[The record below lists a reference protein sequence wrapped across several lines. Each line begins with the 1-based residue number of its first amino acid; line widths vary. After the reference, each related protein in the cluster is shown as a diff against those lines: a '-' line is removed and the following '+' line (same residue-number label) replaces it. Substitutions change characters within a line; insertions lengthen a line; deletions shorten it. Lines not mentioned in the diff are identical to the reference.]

1 MIIILS
7 IVAIVVA
14 VKVLWFLFNCEAEV
28 RRDYDKPYFL
38 GARWWRAKFGWLL
51 PKRHHNM

>member
-7 IVAIVVA
+7 IIALVVA

-38 GARWWRAKFGWLL
+38 GARWWRARFGWLL
-51 PKRHHNM
+51 PKRNHNI